1 MVYPCATEA
10 TLVFETTQR
19 HEKEE
24 VFMCNTA
31 ICSVS
36 VLVLSFSCEQAHA
49 GYASEEG
56 TQLST
61 DNRTNIHKRFTDADI
76 TQKASAFG
84 YKETLLE

>member
-10 TLVFETTQR
+10 TSVFEMKQR

-24 VFMCNTA
+24 VCMCTA
-31 ICSVS
+31 IRSAS

-49 GYASEEG
+49 CYAGEEG
-56 TQLST
+56 NQLST
-61 DNRTNIHKRFTDADI
+61 DKRTNIPKRFTDADI
-76 TQKASAFG
+76 TQKASAFR

>member
-1 MVYPCATEA
+1 MVCPCAIQA
-10 TLVFETTQR
+10 TSVFDTTQR

-36 VLVLSFSCEQAHA
+36 VLVLSFSCEQAHTA
-49 GYASEEG
+49 YAYGEG
-56 TQLST
+56 HQFST
-61 DNRTNIHKRFTDADI
+61 ENRTNINKRFTDADI

>member
-1 MVYPCATEA
+1 M
-10 TLVFETTQR
+10 TQR

-31 ICSVS
+31 IRSAS
-36 VLVLSFSCEQAHA
+36 VLVLSCSQEQAHA
-49 GYASEEG
+49 GYACGEG
-56 TQLST
+56 NQLST

-76 TQKASAFG
+76 TQKASAFR

>member
-1 MVYPCATEA
+1 MVCPCATEA
-10 TLVFETTQR
+10 TSVFETTQR

-24 VFMCNTA
+24 VFMCHTA
-31 ICSVS
+31 IRSAS

-49 GYASEEG
+49 AYARGEG
-56 TQLST
+56 NQLST
-61 DNRTNIHKRFTDADI
+61 DNRTNINKRFTDANR